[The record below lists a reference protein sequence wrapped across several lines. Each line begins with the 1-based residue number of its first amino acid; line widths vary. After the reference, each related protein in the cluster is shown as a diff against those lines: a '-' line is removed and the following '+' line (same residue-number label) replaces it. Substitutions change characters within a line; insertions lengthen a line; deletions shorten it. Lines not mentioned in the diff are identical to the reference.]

1 MKLFARVI
9 ASLAGVWLASL
20 PLNALAAPD
29 KPPAATPDKPLAAA
43 PDQASHY
50 PLTVT
55 DMAGRSVTI
64 PVEPARVA
72 LQDGRDV
79 MMVALLD
86 RANPVARVKVW
97 NNILAREDANS
108 WRLIAD
114 KWPQAKAI
122 PDMGFGDDGQVNP
135 EAIVAARPQLVI
147 AQRRALGS
155 MEQSGVIGQLAA
167 LHVPLVFIDTFDA
180 PVPDAE
186 RSVLLLGQV
195 LNRQAEAGDY
205 ARFYDDHLKHLQDV
219 IAPIKQRPL
228 VFVEALAGLHGPEQ
242 CCFTHGKVGWGL
254 LVDAIGARNL
264 GSTLLSKRS
273 GEVTLE
279 TVLGAK
285 PDVYVMSGREAA
297 KSGNVMVPLGYDAD
311 QGKVDAAMTKLGQ
324 RPGFAQLAAA
334 REGRVFAVWHLFY
347 SHSYNIVGLEW
358 LAKFAYPQPFA
369 ALDPADTYK
378 AIITRFTDLPNEPFI
393 QAARMPVQQN

>member
-1 MKLFARVI
+1 MTLFTRL
-9 ASLAGVWLASL
+9 ASLVGVWLACA
-20 PLNALAAPD
+20 PLNAF
-29 KPPAATPDKPLAAA
+29 AAA
-43 PDQASHY
+43 PDQATHY

-64 PVEPARVA
+64 PAEPERVA

-86 RANPVARVKVW
+86 RADPVGRVKVW

-108 WRLIAD
+108 WHLIAD

-155 MEQSGVIGQLAA
+155 LEQSGVVGQLAA

-186 RSVLLLGQV
+186 RSVLLLGKV
-195 LNRQAEAGDY
+195 LNKQAEAEDY
-205 ARFYDDHLKHLQDV
+205 AHFYDDHLKHLQDV

-242 CCFTHGKVGWGL
+242 CCLTHGKVGWGL
-254 LVDAIGARNL
+254 LVEAIGARNL

-285 PDVYVMSGREAA
+285 PDVYVMSGRESA
-297 KSGNVMVPLGYDAD
+297 KSGNAMVPLGYGAD
-311 QGKVDAAMTKLGQ
+311 QGKVDAALSKLEQ
-324 RPGFAQLAAA
+324 RPGFAQLGAA
-334 REGRVFAVWHLFY
+334 RAGRVFAVWHLFY

-358 LAKFAYPQPFA
+358 LAKFAYPREFA

-378 AIITRFTDLPNEPFI
+378 TLITRFTGLANEPFI
-393 QAARMPVQQN
+393 QATGTPARQD